1 MRDLLLAVLILC
13 CVIRAVTHPWIGV
26 LGWTVLS
33 IMNLHQYTWALA
45 SMPVAAAMAI
55 ATMVGLLVSRDRPN
69 FQMSGEVAALLL
81 FMLWVCITYG
91 FSFSPEASFEQL
103 KKVMKIDLMILVALV
118 ALHSRQHILGLAW
131 ALAGSIGFFG
141 FKGGLFTILTGG
153 AYRVWGPSTT
163 YIEGNN
169 ELALAL
175 IVIIPLVRFLQMTIT
190 NRWGKY
196 GLTSVMLLCAAAAIG
211 THSRGA
217 LLAIA
222 AMGLVLWWRSERKLL
237 MGALLLTMAVA
248 TVALMPDFWL
258 SRMESIGDY
267 EQDGSAMGRIN
278 AWWMAW
284 NVATSNIF
292 GGGFEIYNEAVFLL
306 YAPVPGDVHA
316 AHSIYFQ
323 ILGEHGFVGLFLFLL
338 IWGLVWRSAG
348 KLRIQGRQQEQTMWL
363 SHLGAMCQVSLAGYA
378 VGGAF
383 LSLAYFDLP
392 YNLLVL
398 VVLGRQWLD
407 GKRWLVE
414 TQVETT
420 EPIPAMRPATMN
432 VTR

>member
-1 MRDLLLAVLILC
+1 MRDILLGVLILC
-13 CVIRAVTHPWIGV
+13 CVIRAVTHPWIGI

-33 IMNLHQYTWALA
+33 IMNLHQYSWVLA
-45 SMPVAAAMAI
+45 SMPVAAAVAI
-55 ATMVGLLVSRDRPN
+55 ATMLGLLVSRDRPQL
-69 FQMSGEVAALLL
+69 QMSGEVAALLL
-81 FMLWVCITYG
+81 FMLWVCITYA

-118 ALHSRQHILGLAW
+118 VLHSRQHILGLAW

-175 IVIIPLVRFLQMTIT
+175 IVIIPVVRFLQLTLT
-190 NRWGKY
+190 NRWGKA
-196 GLTSVMLLCAAAAIG
+196 GLTSVMVLSAVAAIG

-222 AMGLVLWWRSERKLL
+222 AMALVLWWRSERKAL
-237 MGALLLTMAVA
+237 MGALLVSMAIAAV
-248 TVALMPDFWL
+248 VLMPDFWL
-258 SRMESIGDY
+258 TRMETISDY
-267 EQDGSAMGRIN
+267 KEDASAMGRIN

-323 ILGEHGFVGLFLFLL
+323 ILGEHGFVGLFLFVL

-348 KLRIQGRQQEQTMWL
+348 RLRIQGQQQEETMWL

-398 VVLGRQWLD
+398 VVLGCRWLD
-407 GKRWLVE
+407 GKKWLVE
-414 TQVETT
+414 AKVKTRGK
-420 EPIPAMRPATMN
+420 IPGVRPATMN
-432 VTR
+432 VT

>member
-1 MRDLLLAVLILC
+1 MRDLVLGILIFG
-13 CVIRAVTHPWIGV
+13 CVIRAVSQPWIGV

-33 IMNLHQYTWALA
+33 IMNLHQYTWALS
-45 SMPVAAAMAI
+45 SMPVAAALAI
-55 ATMVGLLVSRDRPN
+55 ATMIGLLVTRDRPN
-69 FQMSGEVAALLL
+69 FQMSGEMAALLL
-81 FMLWVCITYG
+81 FMLWVCITYVN
-91 FSFSPEASFEQL
+91 SFSPEGSFEQL

-118 ALHSRQHILGLAW
+118 ALHSRKHILGLAW

-141 FKGGLFTILTGG
+141 FKGGIFTILTGG

-175 IVIIPLVRFLQMTIT
+175 IVIIPMLRFLQLTIT
-190 NRWGKY
+190 NRWGKHA
-196 GLTSVMLLCAAAAIG
+196 LTSVMVLSAAAAIG

-222 AMGLVLWWRSERKLL
+222 AMGLVLWWRSERKVL
-237 MGALLLTMAVA
+237 MGILLVSMAVA
-248 TVALMPDFWL
+248 IVGLMPDFWF
-258 SRMESIGDY
+258 SRMESISDY
-267 EQDGSAMGRIN
+267 EQDASAMGRIN

-292 GGGFEIYNEAVFLL
+292 GGGFDIYNEAVFLL
-306 YAPVPGDVHA
+306 YAPVPGDIHA

-348 KLRIQGRQQEQTMWL
+348 KLRIQGRRQEQTLWL

-414 TQVETT
+414 AKAATT
-420 EPIPAMRPATMN
+420 EPISGMRPATMN
-432 VTR
+432 VMR

>member
-1 MRDLLLAVLILC
+1 MRDVLLGLLILA
-13 CVIRAVTHPWIGV
+13 CVIRAISHPWIGI

-33 IMNLHQYTWALA
+33 IMNLHQYSWLLA
-45 SMPVAAAMAI
+45 SMPVAAAVAI
-55 ATMVGLLVSRDRPN
+55 ATMVGLLVNRDRPQ
-69 FQMSGEVAALLL
+69 FQMTGEVAVLLF
-81 FMLWVCITYG
+81 FMLWMSITYA

-175 IVIIPLVRFLQMTIT
+175 IVIIPVLRFLQLTIT
-190 NRWGKY
+190 NRWGKA
-196 GLTSVMLLCAAAAIG
+196 GLTSVMVLSAVAAIG

-222 AMGLVLWWRSERKLL
+222 AMALVLWWRSERKGL
-237 MGALLLTMAVA
+237 MGVLLISMALAA
-248 TVALMPDFWL
+248 VALMPDFWL
-258 SRMESIGDY
+258 TRMETITEY
-267 EQDGSAMGRIN
+267 EEDASAMGRIN

-306 YAPVPGDVHA
+306 YAPVPSDVHA

-338 IWGLVWRSAG
+338 IWALVWRSAG
-348 KLRIQGRQQEQTMWL
+348 RLRIQGRQQEETMWL

-398 VVLGRQWLD
+398 VVLGCRWLD
-407 GKRWLVE
+407 RKQWLVE
-414 TQVETT
+414 EKVKASR
-420 EPIPAMRPATMN
+420 PIPGVGPATMN
-432 VTR
+432 VT

>member
-1 MRDLLLAVLILC
+1 MRDVLLGLLILA
-13 CVIRAVTHPWIGV
+13 CVIRAISHPWIGI

-33 IMNLHQYTWALA
+33 IMNLHQYSWLLA
-45 SMPVAAAMAI
+45 SMPVAAAVAI
-55 ATMVGLLVSRDRPN
+55 ATMLGLLVSRERPQ
-69 FQMSGEVAALLL
+69 FQMTGEVAALLI
-81 FMLWVCITYG
+81 FMLWMSIAYA
-91 FSFSPEASFEQL
+91 FSFSTEASFEQL

-118 ALHSRQHILGLAW
+118 VLHSRQHILALAW

-175 IVIIPLVRFLQMTIT
+175 IVTIPVLRFLQLTIT
-190 NRWGKY
+190 NRWGKA
-196 GLTSVMLLCAAAAIG
+196 GLTSVMVLSAVAAIG

-222 AMGLVLWWRSERKLL
+222 AMALVLWWRSERKGL
-237 MGALLLTMAVA
+237 MGVLLISMALAA
-248 TVALMPDFWL
+248 VALMPDFWL
-258 SRMESIGDY
+258 TRMETITDY
-267 EQDGSAMGRIN
+267 EEDASAMGRIN

-284 NVATSNIF
+284 NVATTNIF

-306 YAPVPGDVHA
+306 YAPVPSDVHA

-338 IWGLVWRSAG
+338 IWALVWRSAG
-348 KLRIQGRQQEQTMWL
+348 RLRIQGRQQEETMWL

-398 VVLGRQWLD
+398 VVLGCRWLD
-407 GKRWLVE
+407 GKQWLAEAKVK
-414 TQVETT
+414 TKG
-420 EPIPAMRPATMN
+420 PIPGVRPATMN
-432 VTR
+432 VT